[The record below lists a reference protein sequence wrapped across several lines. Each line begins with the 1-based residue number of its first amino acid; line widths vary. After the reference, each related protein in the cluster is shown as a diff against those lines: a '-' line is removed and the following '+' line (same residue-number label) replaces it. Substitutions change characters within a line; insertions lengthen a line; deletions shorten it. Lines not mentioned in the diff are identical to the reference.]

1 MMGSRGRCA
10 VALSKHEAGRG
21 HFTYEDLLH
30 TPDDG
35 KRYEVLE
42 GDLVVS
48 PAPSWK
54 HQRVVSALVRLF
66 HRAEDAAVG
75 VACTAPMDVVLSEHD
90 VVEPDLLFIARER
103 LGIVTDDNIQGPPDL
118 VVEIIS
124 PNSRKRDVIIK
135 RDIYERYGVR
145 FYWLVDPEEET
156 VRVFE
161 LQDGV
166 YGEPGTLK
174 AGQQLGC
181 ALFPGITQDVG
192 QLFAEL

>member
-1 MMGSRGRCA
+1 M
-10 VALSKHEAGRG
+10 ALSKHATRPGN
-21 HFTYEDLLH
+21 FTYEDLLH

-48 PAPSWK
+48 PSPKVK
-54 HQRVVSALVRLF
+54 HQVLVGAVHEMLCTAQRAGCGRVLL
-66 HRAEDAAVG
+66 
-75 VACTAPMDVVLSEHD
+75 APMDVVLSHPD
-90 VVEPDLLFIARER
+90 VVEPDLLFIATDR
-103 LGIVTDDNIQGPPDL
+103 LGIVTENNVQGAPDL
-118 VVEIIS
+118 VVEVIS
-124 PNSRKRDVIIK
+124 EGSRQRDVITK
-135 RDIYERYGVR
+135 RHIYERHGVR

-161 LQDGV
+161 LQSGA
-166 YGEPGTLK
+166 YGEPVTLK

-192 QLFAEL
+192 QLFAEP

>member
-1 MMGSRGRCA
+1 M
-10 VALSKHEAGRG
+10 ALSKHEAGRG
-21 HFTYEDLLH
+21 HFTYQDLLH

-48 PAPSWK
+48 PAPRTK
-54 HQRVVSALVRLF
+54 HQRIVMRLI
-66 HRAEDAAVG
+66 RLLIAAEDAEHGLALG
-75 VACTAPMDVVLSEHD
+75 APCDVVFSEHD
-90 VVEPDLLFIARER
+90 VVEPDLLFVAKARKDIIAVEN
-103 LGIVTDDNIQGPPDL
+103 VQGAPDL
-118 VVEIIS
+118 AVEVIS
-124 PNSRKRDVIIK
+124 EGSRKRDVITK
-135 RDIYERYGVR
+135 RGIYERYGVR

-161 LQDGV
+161 LKDGA
-166 YGEPGTLK
+166 YGEPATLK

-192 QLFAEL
+192 QLFAAP

>member
-1 MMGSRGRCA
+1 MMGPRGRCA

-21 HFTYEDLLH
+21 QFTYEDLLH

-48 PAPSWK
+48 PSPSWK
-54 HQRVVSALVRLF
+54 HQRVSRKLNALLAI
-66 HRAEDAAVG
+66 AEQAEHGYAVY
-75 VACTAPMDVVLSEHD
+75 APMDVVFGPHD
-90 VVEPDLLFIARER
+90 VAEPDLLFITKGNAR
-103 LGIVTDDNIQGPPDL
+103 LITDDNIQGPPDL

-161 LQDGV
+161 LKDGV
-166 YGEPGTLK
+166 YGEPVTLK

-192 QLFAEL
+192 QLFAAP